1 MQGKGQGKHY
11 VNNMSSQDMNT
22 DDECVCFS
30 QYPVEVWSSHS
41 HYDGWDNRGNICAW
55 ATVWGC
61 FPRIRVRVELT
72 WSLWVGFL
80 FYSWTCA
87 DSMELLLS
95 LLQNSSVWWG
105 HLSGTPDSVCGLK
118 KIWWAADCKT
128 EIHCFLKGCKMLS
141 ILFYS
146 ILFFC
151 NNVYWVFRT
160 HKIQVKYII

>member
-1 MQGKGQGKHY
+1 
-11 VNNMSSQDMNT
+11 MSSQDMNT

-30 QYPVEVWSSHS
+30 RYPVEVWSSHS

-146 ILFFC
+146 ILFF
-151 NNVYWVFRT
+151 NVVQTWVSPCVVENIVRVVGQ
-160 HKIQVKYII
+160 HHLLLLWILK